1 MDRLVLDIPDGTPLA
16 LTDGSALGNPG
27 PCGRDAGIPPG
38 RPDKRLFIDS
48 TNIEVLFLSKENKDG
63 HLKLL
68 FTN

>member
-1 MDRLVLDIPDGTPLA
+1 MAGGDVGTC
-16 LTDGSALGNPG
+16 D
-27 PCGRDAGIPPG
+27 RDAGIPPG

-48 TNIEVLFLSKENKDG
+48 TNIEVIFLTKENKDG